1 MFYFLGKRSPKF
13 SHRTLEDTLK
23 LVRGSGSGRHS
34 AKHKNSPY
42 SPQLFS
48 TDPLNRPYINKYSS
62 SYNHSADKQTDNS
75 NPSHLHNNSLKN
87 LSNSRNLFEQQLEQH
102 QQLLVDQQQRTLNEF
117 NDAIKNEIARDRG
130 IQGVEVESGSQHLPH
145 SESLSS
151 VDSLENSDDSLQNSY
166 DLTNDN
172 NEPQIERTQQYV
184 NGQNDKNDFHSFH
197 SNVNRNEAVQHSPV
211 NIVAPHRSCQSIQ
224 HQLDHDR
231 LQNARN
237 DQLDYQN
244 VAKIDSYDI
253 NGTINDVRKAKPI
266 TERPKVQIRAWS
278 TPSPVDSSHRQQ
290 QEPISQN
297 SQRMMTNAN
306 LHTQRSTLTNVTTT
320 TAYVRGNSSTGQ
332 QFVQSNGE
340 TGNPLL
346 VNGSSNHPQPQVPF
360 IEDYKTGQSNKNM
373 EFLETV
379 TNGFGSDRGEQI
391 DNNMGNNT
399 PKDPPPSRVPR
410 PTTVVKKVIPSK
422 QIAVPSPPS
431 STVSNNSNQI
441 LNVKTSTTPVSSKPI
456 VLSVSRVDSKEN
468 EPKQQN
474 DSIHENNTPK
484 HHVVTGGKLAILPDK
499 PIMPA
504 RQISNQPKQS
514 TKTVSVHM
522 PAQKSKDDSEL
533 ETVSKTKLEEMESG
547 VVKSILK
554 RPPTSKIPTAGT
566 IKRAGSTGSMNIKD
580 SLEVAKSQM
589 NYEKG
594 KQKQVC
600 SPDFS
605 ILLRI

>member
-1 MFYFLGKRSPKF
+1 M
-13 SHRTLEDTLK
+13 
-23 LVRGSGSGRHS
+23 
-34 AKHKNSPY
+34 
-42 SPQLFS
+42 
-48 TDPLNRPYINKYSS
+48 
-62 SYNHSADKQTDNS
+62 
-75 NPSHLHNNSLKN
+75 
-87 LSNSRNLFEQQLEQH
+87 
-102 QQLLVDQQQRTLNEF
+102 NEF

-130 IQGVEVESGSQHLPH
+130 IQGVEVESGSQNLPR

-151 VDSLENSDDSLQNSY
+151 VDSLENSDDSLQNSC
-166 DLTNDN
+166 DLANDN
-172 NEPQIERTQQYV
+172 NEPQIERNQQYL

-197 SNVNRNEAVQHSPV
+197 GNFNRKEAVQHSPV
-211 NIVAPHRSCQSIQ
+211 NIVPPHRSCQSIQ
-224 HQLDHDR
+224 HQLDNDR

-237 DQLDYQN
+237 DQLDYQSA
-244 VAKIDSYDI
+244 AKIDSYDI
-253 NGTINDVRKAKPI
+253 NGAVNDVRKAKPI
-266 TERPKVQIRAWS
+266 AERPKVQIRAWS

-290 QEPISQN
+290 QEPVSQN
-297 SQRMMTNAN
+297 SQRMVTNAN
-306 LHTQRSTLTNVTTT
+306 LQTQRSTMTNVTTT
-320 TAYVRGNSSTGQ
+320 TAYVRGNSNTGQ

-360 IEDYKTGQSNKNM
+360 NENYKTGQSNKNM

-379 TNGFGSDRGEQI
+379 TNGFGSDRSEQS
-391 DNNMGNNT
+391 DNNMGSGT

-431 STVSNNSNQI
+431 SIVSNNSNQTV
-441 LNVKTSTTPVSSKPI
+441 NVKPSTTPVSSKPI
-456 VLSVSRVDSKEN
+456 VLSVSRVESKEN

-474 DSIHENNTPK
+474 GSIHENNTPK
-484 HHVVTGGKLAILPDK
+484 HHVVAGGKLAILPDK
-499 PIMPA
+499 PTMPA
-504 RQISNQPKQS
+504 RQISNQPKHTN

-554 RPPTSKIPTAGT
+554 RPATSKIPTAGT

-600 SPDFS
+600 SRDLN
-605 ILLRI
+605 ILLKIYTQKADFLQFLKEQNMVSV